1 MYCIKYQADGVI
13 VIQHILPA
21 STLKITEGCRLFVFD
36 FYRLGRY
43 KKKIPIKLLGERTIF
58 TGPGRLFISVVLL
71 LSLFFD
77 NGYWL

>member
-36 FYRLGRY
+36 F
-43 KKKIPIKLLGERTIF
+43 
-58 TGPGRLFISVVLL
+58 
-71 LSLFFD
+71 
-77 NGYWL
+77 